1 MTILEQLGQSFR
13 YIVQAIF
20 GPPTTSNNGDFLA
33 QAASSTD
40 LAEPPPPIFTG
51 TTMPAP
57 APPNI
62 PGMPSLP
69 PLTTPISLPGMP
81 PITVSCSL
89 PQSALQG
96 VASPPP
102 TSAVLPPP
110 PQMTDSPAAS
120 GINPYRAIPNQQS
133 STAAGV

>member
-1 MTILEQLGQSFR
+1 
-13 YIVQAIF
+13 
-20 GPPTTSNNGDFLA
+20 
-33 QAASSTD
+33 
-40 LAEPPPPIFTG
+40 
-51 TTMPAP
+51 MPAP

-96 VASPPP
+96 VAHTLPPP
-102 TSAVLPPP
+102 AAAVLPPP
-110 PQMTDSPAAS
+110 PQMSENPS
-120 GINPYRAIPNQQS
+120 QPGINPYRAVPIG
-133 STAAGV
+133 TAGV

>member
-1 MTILEQLGQSFR
+1 
-13 YIVQAIF
+13 
-20 GPPTTSNNGDFLA
+20 
-33 QAASSTD
+33 
-40 LAEPPPPIFTG
+40 
-51 TTMPAP
+51 MPAP

-96 VASPPP
+96 VAAPPL
-102 TSAVLPPP
+102 TSGILPPP
-110 PQMTDSPAAS
+110 PQMTDSPA
-120 GINPYRAIPNQQS
+120 GVNPYRAIQNQQS
-133 STAAGV
+133 SAA